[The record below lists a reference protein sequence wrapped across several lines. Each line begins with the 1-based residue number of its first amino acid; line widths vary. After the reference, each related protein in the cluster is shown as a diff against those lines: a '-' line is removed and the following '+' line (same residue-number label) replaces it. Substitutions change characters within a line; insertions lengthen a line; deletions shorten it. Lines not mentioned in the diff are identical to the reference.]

1 MLCYTWPITLNHTN
15 IVKFS
20 VFLFAVSKINAPFV
34 LTENLFSR
42 KYFLV
47 PSSPLQFFRPP
58 PSLPCHH
65 HLYLLCDNHHCSP
78 LCHHHC
84 HHTYDATIAT
94 TIPLCN
100 INDFPCV
107 PKQHKK
113 FSGSFSRKQVIFWA
127 NVFPLKT
134 FSQGNNFTPKQSER
148 KYLTLKPPKHL
159 YSPEYLHD

>member
-1 MLCYTWPITLNHTN
+1 MLCYTWPITLNPTN

-34 LTENLFSR
+34 LVENLFSR

-58 PSLPCHH
+58 PSLPCRH
-65 HLYLLCDNHHCSP
+65 
-78 LCHHHC
+78 HHHC
-84 HHTYDATIAT
+84 HATTTSISSVTTTTVAHSATIMA

-100 INDFPCV
+100 INGFPCV

-127 NVFPLKT
+127 NVFHWKHFLKET
-134 FSQGNNFTPKQSER
+134 ILHQNNQSA
-148 KYLTLKPPKHL
+148 
-159 YSPEYLHD
+159 SI